1 MSTLYVQSPT
11 LYLSGAGV
19 IVGATSITLT
29 SLTDIYGNV
38 LTMANFG
45 SLGFITLEP
54 DTTNAEGATFT
65 GVTANANGTYT
76 LTGVK
81 TVLAVFP
88 YTQTS
93 GLVRSHAGGTKVVV
107 TDNVSFWNTFPNKA
121 NAETI
126 TGKYTFP
133 GDNTNRP
140 TNGTDV
146 DTTTVTDLVTYGQLQ
161 RTSIA
166 GATVSST
173 TVTGIIKVSV
183 DPASPTSP
191 IAVGD
196 NDGRV
201 PTQAENDALVGTS
214 GTAVSSSNKLIDNAD
229 SSTTLDGTKVIRAN
243 SGVYPAGDGSA
254 LTKIQSLIRLAG
266 YTSAANTTENT
277 VFTTTVTG
285 GLLGT
290 TGMIRVRTPIT
301 GAPDNNGG
309 GNETYT
315 LRLKYGGSTIQTSTI
330 TSIKGN
336 GTGAYSGFAEFLII
350 NNAATNSQNVGSYFS
365 LSLAGNIN
373 SAGSGV
379 YMSAIHATD
388 TTSAIDTTSNQ
399 TLALTVQR
407 TDGTNS
413 SFEFKQTTIETIYK

>member
-81 TVLAVFP
+81 TAIAVSP

-107 TDNVSFWNTFPNKA
+107 TDNVAFWNTFANKA
-121 NAETI
+121 NDETI
-126 TGKYTFP
+126 TGRWGSATVPSAGDDYT
-133 GDNTNRP
+133 NKTY
-140 TNGTDV
+140 V
-146 DTTTVTDLVTYGQLQ
+146 DGIA
-161 RTSIA
+161 IA
-166 GATVSST
+166 GAPKSST
-173 TVTGIIKVSV
+173 TVYGIGKVSV
-183 DPASPTSP
+183 NPVSAVDP
-191 IAVGD
+191 IFVGD
-196 NDGRV
+196 NDGRL
-201 PTQAENDALVGTS
+201 PTQAENDAFAGTS
-214 GTAVSSSNKLIDNAD
+214 GTAVSSTNKLIDNAD

-254 LTKIQSLIRLAG
+254 LTKIQSLTRLAG
-266 YTSAANTTENT
+266 YTAAANTSENT
-277 VFTTTVTG
+277 VFTTTLAG

-290 TGMIRVRTPIT
+290 TGMIRIKVPFIFSF
-301 GAPDNNGG
+301 DNNGG
-309 GNETYT
+309 AGEVFT
-315 LRLKYGGSTIQTSTI
+315 LRLKYGGSTLQTNTLSLT
-330 TSIKGN
+330 KGTA
-336 GTGAYSGFAEFLII
+336 GGGCGIIEAWII
-350 NNAATNSQNVGSYFS
+350 NNAATNSQNVFFGGTYGYGTTNATAAQASFS
-365 LSLAGNIN
+365 QAS
-373 SAGSGV
+373 
-379 YMSAIHATD
+379 D
-388 TTSAIDTTSNQ
+388 TTSAIDTTSSQ
-399 TLALTVQR
+399 TLAMTVQR
-407 TDGTNS
+407 TDGTNGACA
-413 SFEFKQTTIETIYK
+413 FRQTVIETIYK

>member
-254 LTKIQSLIRLAG
+254 ITKIQTLTRLAG
-266 YTSAANTTENT
+266 YSPAADTVENT
-277 VFTTTVTG
+277 VFTTTITG

-290 TGMIRVRTPIT
+290 TGMIRFKTPYSF
-301 GAPDNNGG
+301 GVDNNGAA
-309 GNETYT
+309 TCTWT
-315 LRLKYGGSTIQTSTI
+315 LRLKYGGSTLATT
-330 TSIKGN
+330 TVTTTKGA
-336 GTGAYSGFAEFLII
+336 GTGGTGYLEGYIV
-350 NNAATNSQNVGSYFS
+350 NNAATNSQNVS
-365 LSLAGNIN
+365 LLSVLATAVSNVACTASTAN
-373 SAGSGV
+373 A
-379 YMSAIHATD
+379 AD
-388 TTSAIDTTSNQ
+388 TTSAIDTTANQ
-399 TLALTVQR
+399 TLAVTVQR
-407 TDGTNS
+407 SDANNGS
-413 SFEFKQTTIETIYK
+413 AVFSQTIVETIYK